1 MFLYS
6 KIHLFSYVYN
16 PNSVKNVAIRQ
27 YFQNLEQK
35 PNRKIPATH
44 KGRHPVRRVPAFKA
58 PDESG
63 CYRCRSRAHAGIARA
78 ARRLVP
84 PAQTPARAT
93 RSLTARRLPRALA
106 PPTDPRRCRRHSQA
120 HTANAIARAD
130 ARALALPAPST
141 SGNCPQS
148 VSACAALPARTT
160 RVHTAGARAAS
171 VPARRQ
177 RSRRLMPRASCAP
190 GRAPRRCPTRPCRRL
205 APWTACHRRR
215 P

>member
-1 MFLYS
+1 MSRFGNIS
-6 KIHLFSYVYN
+6 RIW
-16 PNSVKNVAIRQ
+16 
-27 YFQNLEQK
+27 
-35 PNRKIPATH
+35 NR
-44 KGRHPVRRVPAFKA
+44 
-58 PDESG
+58 SL
-63 CYRCRSRAHAGIARA
+63 IARFQQHIKAGTPFGECRPLKHLTNRAVIVA
-78 ARRLVP
+78 AHGLTLALPAP
-84 PAQTPARAT
+84 PAGSCRQRRRPHAQRAPSPPAGCRG
-93 RSLTARRLPRALA
+93 RSNRQRPRPAGS
-106 PPTDPRRCRRHSQA
+106 RRCRRHSQA

-130 ARALALPAPST
+130 VRALALPALST

-190 GRAPRRCPTRPCRRL
+190 GRAPRRCPTRPCHRL
-205 APWTACHRRR
+205 APWTVCRRRR